1 MLFERMCPGV
11 DFLPQPP
18 DPEDIVYEENPG
30 NEDTN
35 ESQQQTPPAT
45 TEGGTEAVNNEQ
57 TLPSDSGTPAVGSES
72 QEPTPPTATEGG
84 TEAVGSESQEQ
95 TPPSDSGTQAV
106 GSDDTNK
113 SQQT

>member
-1 MLFERMCPGV
+1 MLFERICPGV

-35 ESQQQTPPAT
+35 ESQ
-45 TEGGTEAVNNEQ
+45 
-57 TLPSDSGTPAVGSES
+57 
-72 QEPTPPTATEGG
+72 EPTPPTATEGG
-84 TEAVGSESQEQ
+84 NEAVNESQEQ

-106 GSDDTNK
+106 GSEDTNE